1 MAAKNIGSKIYA
13 HGGPSTLSTYGRAGM
28 EVLDATGDTIK
39 DAMDITSDVIIDA
52 GYFINT
58 IAYGFDE
65 GKPVEYAGKAVQRF
79 LVDVAGAV
87 GAIRGSVAIGKA
99 RMAKVAADSAEEAR
113 ILREGIEKQ
122 YVGASAPE

>member
-1 MAAKNIGSKIYA
+1 MATKNMGARTHASGRPNAI
-13 HGGPSTLSTYGRAGM
+13 STYGRAGM
-28 EVLDATGDTIK
+28 EVLDATGDTVK

-79 LVDVAGAV
+79 LVDVAGAM

-113 ILREGIEKQ
+113 MLRERTEKQ
-122 YVGASAPE
+122 YAGASAPE